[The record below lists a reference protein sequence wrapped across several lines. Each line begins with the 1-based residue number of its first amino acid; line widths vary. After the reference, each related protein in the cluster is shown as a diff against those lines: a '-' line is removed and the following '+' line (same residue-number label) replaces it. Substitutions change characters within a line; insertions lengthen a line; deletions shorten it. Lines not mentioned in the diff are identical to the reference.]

1 MNEIK
6 EKKIIKNPVVN
17 IFLLGDSLTGK
28 TSIVNSFFGVSF
40 SEQQM
45 KTIGIDNYIK
55 EIELKNRKKI
65 KIQIYDTAGQE
76 QYRSNAFT
84 ILKTKCEGIVLI
96 YSITDEDSFNNIFEY
111 WINELNDFIEL
122 SNYPIYVIG
131 NKCDLKDER
140 LITYEQGEQASS
152 KYKFKFME
160 TSAKTNMNIKE
171 LFTNISQDIYD
182 LSYTIT
188 ENNEIKKK
196 VESNSFPIDNRP
208 RKKCFFMKIFDY
220 IGKKIKNLFKK
231 SK

>member
-111 WINELNDFIEL
+111 WINELNGIIEL
-122 SNYPIYVIG
+122 SKYPIYFIG
-131 NKCDLKDER
+131 NKCDLEEER
-140 LITYEQGEQASS
+140 LVFHEQAEKASS

-160 TSAKTNMNIKE
+160 TSAKTNINIQE
-171 LFTNISQDIYD
+171 LFTNISQDIFDTFYK
-182 LSYTIT
+182 I
-188 ENNEIKKK
+188 ENGEIIKK
-196 VESNSFPIDNRP
+196 VENNNFSIDNRP
-208 RKKCFFMKIFDY
+208 AKKNFFMKIFSY

>member
-111 WINELNDFIEL
+111 WINELNGIIEL
-122 SNYPIYVIG
+122 SKYPIYFIG
-131 NKCDLKDER
+131 NKCDLDEER
-140 LITYEQGEQASS
+140 LITHEQGENAST

-160 TSAKTNMNIKE
+160 TRAKTNINIQE
-171 LFTNISQDIYD
+171 LFTNISQDIFDTFYK
-182 LSYTIT
+182 I
-188 ENNEIKKK
+188 ENGEIVKK
-196 VESNSFPIDNRP
+196 VENNNFSIDNRP
-208 RKKCFFMKIFDY
+208 AKKNFFMKIFSY
-220 IGKKIKNLFKK
+220 IGKKIKNLFKN

>member
-111 WINELNDFIEL
+111 WINELNGIIDL
-122 SNYPIYVIG
+122 SKYPIYFIG
-131 NKCDLKDER
+131 NKCDLDEER
-140 LITYEQGEQASS
+140 LITHEQGENAST

-160 TSAKTNMNIKE
+160 TSAKTNINIQE
-171 LFTNISQDIYD
+171 LFTNISQDIFD
-182 LSYTIT
+182 TFYTI
-188 ENNEIKKK
+188 ENGEIVKK
-196 VESNSFPIDNRP
+196 VENNNFSIDNRP
-208 RKKCFFMKIFDY
+208 AKKNFFMKIFSY

>member
-111 WINELNDFIEL
+111 WINELNGIIEL
-122 SNYPIYVIG
+122 SKYPIYFIG
-131 NKCDLKDER
+131 NKCDLEEER
-140 LITYEQGEQASS
+140 LVFHEQAEKAST

-160 TSAKTNMNIKE
+160 TSAKTNINIQE
-171 LFTNISQDIYD
+171 LFTNISQDIFD
-182 LSYTIT
+182 TFYTI
-188 ENNEIKKK
+188 ENGEIVKK
-196 VESNSFPIDNRP
+196 VENNNFSIDNRP
-208 RKKCFFMKIFDY
+208 AKKNFFMKIFSY

>member
-111 WINELNDFIEL
+111 WINELNGIIDL
-122 SNYPIYVIG
+122 SKYPIYFIG
-131 NKCDLKDER
+131 NKCDLEEER
-140 LITYEQGEQASS
+140 LVFHDQAEKASS

-160 TSAKTNMNIKE
+160 TSAKTNINIQE
-171 LFTNISQDIYD
+171 LFTNISQDIFDTFYK
-182 LSYTIT
+182 I
-188 ENNEIKKK
+188 ENGEIIKK
-196 VESNSFPIDNRP
+196 VENNNFSIDNRP
-208 RKKCFFMKIFDY
+208 AKKNFFMKIFSY

>member
-111 WINELNDFIEL
+111 WINELNGIIDL
-122 SNYPIYVIG
+122 SKYPIYFIG
-131 NKCDLKDER
+131 NKCDLEEER
-140 LITYEQGEQASS
+140 LVSHEQAEKASS

-160 TSAKTNMNIKE
+160 TSAKTNINIQE
-171 LFTNISQDIYD
+171 LFTNISQDIFD
-182 LSYTIT
+182 TFYTI
-188 ENNEIKKK
+188 ENGEIVKK
-196 VESNSFPIDNRP
+196 VENNNFSIDNRP
-208 RKKCFFMKIFDY
+208 AKKNFFMKIFSY

>member
-6 EKKIIKNPVVN
+6 EKKIIKTPVVN

-111 WINELNDFIEL
+111 WINELNGIIEL
-122 SNYPIYVIG
+122 SKYPIYFIG
-131 NKCDLKDER
+131 NKCDLEEER
-140 LITYEQGEQASS
+140 LVFHEQAEKASS

-160 TSAKTNMNIKE
+160 TSAKTNINIQE
-171 LFTNISQDIYD
+171 LFTNISQDIFD
-182 LSYTIT
+182 TFYTI
-188 ENNEIKKK
+188 ENGEIVKK
-196 VESNSFPIDNRP
+196 VENNNFSIDNRP
-208 RKKCFFMKIFDY
+208 AKKNFFMKIFSY

>member
-111 WINELNDFIEL
+111 WINELNGIIDL
-122 SNYPIYVIG
+122 SKYPIYFIG
-131 NKCDLKDER
+131 NKCDLDEER
-140 LITYEQGEQASS
+140 LITHEQGENAST

-160 TSAKTNMNIKE
+160 TSAKTNINIQE
-171 LFTNISQDIYD
+171 LFTNISQDIFDTFYK
-182 LSYTIT
+182 I
-188 ENNEIKKK
+188 ENGEIIKK
-196 VESNSFPIDNRP
+196 VENNNFSIDNRP
-208 RKKCFFMKIFDY
+208 AKKNFFMKIFSY

>member
-76 QYRSNAFT
+76 QYRSNAFQ

-111 WINELNDFIEL
+111 WINELNGIIDL
-122 SNYPIYVIG
+122 SKYPIYFIG
-131 NKCDLKDER
+131 NKCDLEEER
-140 LITYEQGEQASS
+140 LVSHEQAEKASS

-160 TSAKTNMNIKE
+160 TSAKTNINIQE
-171 LFTNISQDIYD
+171 LFTNISQDIFD
-182 LSYTIT
+182 TFYTI
-188 ENNEIKKK
+188 ENGEIVKK
-196 VESNSFPIDNRP
+196 VENNNFSIDNRP
-208 RKKCFFMKIFDY
+208 AKKNFFMKIFSY

>member
-111 WINELNDFIEL
+111 WINELNGIIDL
-122 SNYPIYVIG
+122 SKYPIYFIG
-131 NKCDLKDER
+131 NKCDLDEER
-140 LITYEQGEQASS
+140 LITHEQGEKAST

-160 TSAKTNMNIKE
+160 TSAKTNINIQE
-171 LFTNISQDIYD
+171 LFTNISQDIFD
-182 LSYTIT
+182 TFYTI
-188 ENNEIKKK
+188 ENGEIVKK
-196 VESNSFPIDNRP
+196 VENNNFSIDNRP
-208 RKKCFFMKIFDY
+208 AKKNFFMKIFSY

>member
-76 QYRSNAFT
+76 QYRSNAFQL
-84 ILKTKCEGIVLI
+84 LKTKCEGIVLI

-111 WINELNDFIEL
+111 WINELNGIIDL
-122 SNYPIYVIG
+122 SKYPIYFIG
-131 NKCDLKDER
+131 NKCDLEEER
-140 LITYEQGEQASS
+140 LVFHEQAEKASS

-160 TSAKTNMNIKE
+160 TSAKTNINIQE
-171 LFTNISQDIYD
+171 LFTNISQDIFDTFYK
-182 LSYTIT
+182 I
-188 ENNEIKKK
+188 ENGEIVKK
-196 VESNSFPIDNRP
+196 VENNNFSIDNRP
-208 RKKCFFMKIFDY
+208 AKKNFFMKIFSY

>member
-76 QYRSNAFT
+76 QYRSNAFQ

-111 WINELNDFIEL
+111 WINELNGIIDL
-122 SNYPIYVIG
+122 SKYPIYFIG
-131 NKCDLKDER
+131 NKCDLEEER
-140 LITYEQGEQASS
+140 LVFHDQAEKASS

-160 TSAKTNMNIKE
+160 TSAKTNINIQE
-171 LFTNISQDIYD
+171 LFTNISQDIFDTFYK
-182 LSYTIT
+182 I
-188 ENNEIKKK
+188 ENGEIVKK
-196 VESNSFPIDNRP
+196 VENNNFSIDNRP
-208 RKKCFFMKIFDY
+208 AKKNFFMKIFSY

>member
-111 WINELNDFIEL
+111 WINELNGIIEL
-122 SNYPIYVIG
+122 SKYPIYFIG
-131 NKCDLKDER
+131 NKCDLDEER
-140 LITYEQGEQASS
+140 LITHEQGENAST

-160 TSAKTNMNIKE
+160 TSAKTNINIQE
-171 LFTNISQDIYD
+171 LFTNISQDIFDTFYK
-182 LSYTIT
+182 I
-188 ENNEIKKK
+188 ENGEIIKK
-196 VESNSFPIDNRP
+196 VENNNFSIDNRP
-208 RKKCFFMKIFDY
+208 AKKNFFMKIFSY

>member
-6 EKKIIKNPVVN
+6 ENKIINKPIIN
-17 IFLLGDSLTGK
+17 IFLIGDSQTGK

-111 WINELNDFIEL
+111 WINELNGIIDL
-122 SNYPIYVIG
+122 SKYPIYFIG
-131 NKCDLKDER
+131 NKCDLEEER
-140 LITYEQGEQASS
+140 LVFHEQAEKASS

-160 TSAKTNMNIKE
+160 TSAKTNINIQE
-171 LFTNISQDIYD
+171 LFTNISQDIFDTFYK
-182 LSYTIT
+182 I
-188 ENNEIKKK
+188 ENGEIVKK
-196 VESNSFPIDNRP
+196 VENNNFSIDNRP
-208 RKKCFFMKIFDY
+208 AKKNFFMKIFSY

>member
-111 WINELNDFIEL
+111 WINELNGIIEL
-122 SNYPIYVIG
+122 SKYPIYFIG
-131 NKCDLKDER
+131 NKCDLEEER
-140 LITYEQGEQASS
+140 LVFHEQAEKASS

-160 TSAKTNMNIKE
+160 TSAKTNINIQE
-171 LFTNISQDIYD
+171 LFTNISQDIFD
-182 LSYTIT
+182 TFYTI
-188 ENNEIKKK
+188 ENGEIVKK
-196 VESNSFPIDNRP
+196 VENNNFSIDNRP
-208 RKKCFFMKIFDY
+208 AKKNFFMKIFSY

>member
-111 WINELNDFIEL
+111 WINELNGIIDL
-122 SNYPIYVIG
+122 SKYPIYFIG
-131 NKCDLKDER
+131 NKCDLEEER
-140 LITYEQGEQASS
+140 LVFHDQAEKASS

-160 TSAKTNMNIKE
+160 TSAKTNINIQE
-171 LFTNISQDIYD
+171 LFTNISQDIFDTFYK
-182 LSYTIT
+182 I
-188 ENNEIKKK
+188 ENGEIVKK
-196 VESNSFPIDNRP
+196 VENNNFSIDNRP
-208 RKKCFFMKIFDY
+208 AKKNFFMKIFSY

>member
-111 WINELNDFIEL
+111 WINELNGIIEL
-122 SNYPIYVIG
+122 SKYPIYFIG
-131 NKCDLKDER
+131 NKCDLEEER
-140 LITYEQGEQASS
+140 LVFHDQAEKASS

-160 TSAKTNMNIKE
+160 TSAKTNINIQE
-171 LFTNISQDIYD
+171 LFTNISQDIFDTFYK
-182 LSYTIT
+182 I
-188 ENNEIKKK
+188 ENGEIVKK
-196 VESNSFPIDNRP
+196 VENNNFSIDNRP
-208 RKKCFFMKIFDY
+208 AKKNFFMKIFSY

>member
-111 WINELNDFIEL
+111 WINELNGIIDL
-122 SNYPIYVIG
+122 SKYPIYFIG
-131 NKCDLKDER
+131 NKCDLEEER
-140 LITYEQGEQASS
+140 LVFHEQAEKASS

-160 TSAKTNMNIKE
+160 TSAKTNINIQE
-171 LFTNISQDIYD
+171 LFTNISQDIFDTFYK
-182 LSYTIT
+182 I
-188 ENNEIKKK
+188 ENGEIVKK
-196 VESNSFPIDNRP
+196 VENNNFSIDNRP
-208 RKKCFFMKIFDY
+208 AKKNFFMKIFSY
-220 IGKKIKNLFKK
+220 IGKKIKKLFIK

>member
-111 WINELNDFIEL
+111 WINELNGIIDL
-122 SNYPIYVIG
+122 SKYPIYFIG
-131 NKCDLKDER
+131 NKCDLEEER
-140 LITYEQGEQASS
+140 LVFHDQAEKASS

-160 TSAKTNMNIKE
+160 TSAKTNINIQE
-171 LFTNISQDIYD
+171 LFTNISQDIFDTFYK
-182 LSYTIT
+182 I
-188 ENNEIKKK
+188 ENGEIVKK
-196 VESNSFPIDNRP
+196 VENNNFSIDNRP
-208 RKKCFFMKIFDY
+208 AKKNFFMKFFSY
-220 IGKKIKNLFKK
+220 I
-231 SK
+231 

>member
-111 WINELNDFIEL
+111 WINELNGIIDL
-122 SNYPIYVIG
+122 SKYPIYFIG
-131 NKCDLKDER
+131 NKCDLEEER
-140 LITYEQGEQASS
+140 LVFHEQAEKASS

-160 TSAKTNMNIKE
+160 TSAKTNINIQE
-171 LFTNISQDIYD
+171 LFTNISQDIFDTFYR
-182 LSYTIT
+182 I
-188 ENNEIKKK
+188 ENGEIVKK
-196 VESNSFPIDNRP
+196 VENNNFSIDNRP
-208 RKKCFFMKIFDY
+208 AKKNFFMKIFSY

>member
-6 EKKIIKNPVVN
+6 EKKNHNVVN
-17 IFLLGDSLTGK
+17 IFLLGDSKTGK
-28 TSIVNSFFGVSF
+28 TSILNRFFGF
-40 SEQQM
+40 DFQETQIA
-45 KTIGIDNYIK
+45 TIGIDNYIT
-55 EIELKNRKKI
+55 EIELKDRKKI

-76 QYRSNAFT
+76 QYRSNAFQL
-84 ILKTKCEGIVLI
+84 LKTKCEGIVLI
-96 YSITDEDSFNNIFEY
+96 YSINDEESFNNLFEY
-111 WINELNDFIEL
+111 WINELNDFIDF
-122 SNYPIYVIG
+122 SKYPIYVIG
-131 NKCDLKDER
+131 NKCDLDDDER
-140 LITYEQGEQASS
+140 LISYEQGEQASS

-182 LSYTIT
+182 LSYTTT

-196 VESNSFPIDNRP
+196 NVSNSFPIVNQP
-208 RKKCFFMKIFDY
+208 RKKSLFMKIFNY

>member
-111 WINELNDFIEL
+111 WINELNGIIDL
-122 SNYPIYVIG
+122 SKYPIYFIG
-131 NKCDLKDER
+131 NKCDLEEER
-140 LITYEQGEQASS
+140 LVFHEQAEKASS

-160 TSAKTNMNIKE
+160 TSAKTNINIQE
-171 LFTNISQDIYD
+171 LFTNISQDIFD
-182 LSYTIT
+182 TFYTI
-188 ENNEIKKK
+188 ENGEIVKK
-196 VESNSFPIDNRP
+196 VENNNFSIDNRP
-208 RKKCFFMKIFDY
+208 AKKNFFMKIFSY